1 MKWLFLVAS
10 LLSSPLAYGQTA
22 STTTQAGTYR
32 YCALNVQSGA
42 LSDKDGFKL
51 DWGQPAKEAAP
62 DVEMAELAKGVNITS
77 SVLAA
82 LNYLGQRGW
91 ELVSVTPVQTSIRTI
106 NLTTG
111 PEGFISIETHY
122 FFRKRLP

>member
-10 LLSSPLAYGQTA
+10 LLSAPLAYAQTA
-22 STTTQAGTYR
+22 PTTSQVGTYR

-51 DWGQPAKEAAP
+51 DWGQQVAGAAP
-62 DVEMAELAKGVNITS
+62 DAEMAELAKGVNLTS

-91 ELVSVTPVQTSIRTI
+91 ELINVTPVPTSILTI
-106 NLTTG
+106 TLTDR
-111 PEGFISIETHY
+111 PEQFIRVETHY